1 MANHSVEPTTLPA
14 EPITKRLKIVLIGDS
29 NVGKSSLIYTFVNN
43 QPHDVNARPLT
54 VLDPQEKL
62 VHSEGKNYV
71 LWLHD
76 TEVDQELRIKH
87 YSDVDAVIICYS
99 VSKPA
104 SLRNVSRKW
113 VPELKECLPGKP
125 FLLAGLQ
132 VDIRQTPNPAIYLT
146 DEFEGMR
153 MATLVDAQAFFECS
167 AKTMLNVARLFE
179 EVPVIVE
186 RELLRIAHDAA
197 TQIRVPPTAILPS
210 VYQFLSKPV
219 HMVTACSPFLRQAYH
234 NLCYCAS
241 NPSAFVEKKKSVVNY
256 VPWLKG
262 MLPFEDTTI
271 SKEEE
276 VLKTAKEKSDEH
288 PVHVVEPKMKV
299 PDENNNP
306 RPSDQ
311 SKPEDSS

>member
-219 HMVTACSPFLRQAYH
+219 HMVTACSPFLR
-234 NLCYCAS
+234 
-241 NPSAFVEKKKSVVNY
+241 VVNY